1 MEPITVLIVDDQ
13 PMVRRGLQAFLECEE
28 DISVVG
34 EASNGE
40 EAIQKVQ
47 ELLPDVVLMDLVME
61 DMDGIAATR
70 QITQVS
76 PNCRVLILTNY
87 DEDDKVYHSIKAGAM
102 GYLLKDVPAE
112 DLIRAIRSIANGEF
126 HLHPRIARKVL
137 SELIPDRYGNSD
149 LTGLTSRE
157 NEVLK
162 LVAKGR
168 TNKEIALLLTISIKT
183 VKAHVGNILSKL
195 HMIDRTQA
203 MQYALK
209 QGLISPEDNPPDP
222 SRS

>member
-28 DISVVG
+28 DICVVG
-34 EASNGE
+34 EATDGR

-47 ELLPDVVLMDLVME
+47 ELLPDVVLMDLVMK
-61 DMDGIAATR
+61 DMDGISATR
-70 QITQVS
+70 AITQVS
-76 PNCRVLILTNY
+76 PNCRVLVLTNY
-87 DEDDKVYHSIKAGAM
+87 DEDEKVYHSIKAGAM

-112 DLIRAIRSIANGEF
+112 DLLRAIRSIAHGEF

-137 SELIPDRYGNSD
+137 DELIPDRNGNTD
-149 LTGLTSRE
+149 LTRLTSRE

-168 TNKEIALLLTISIKT
+168 TNKEIAVLLTISVKT

-203 MQYALK
+203 MQYAIK
-209 QGLISPEDNPPDP
+209 QGLILPEENHSDSP
-222 SRS
+222 RS